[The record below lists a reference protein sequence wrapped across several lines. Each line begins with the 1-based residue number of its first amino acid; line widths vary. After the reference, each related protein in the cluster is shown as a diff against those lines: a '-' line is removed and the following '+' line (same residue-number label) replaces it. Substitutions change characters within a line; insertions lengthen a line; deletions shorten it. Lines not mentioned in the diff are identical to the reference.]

1 MAYKRPTK
9 KMKKQFF
16 SLLAILAT
24 LIFVTSCSK
33 DSDSDL
39 SNPSLDKSNITLYA
53 SEEAKLTYTGNTC
66 NWSSDNELVATVSNG
81 VVTAKHVGTTTI
93 HANNLTCQVTVKPK
107 YLTYV
112 EPCILW
118 GSSKSLVKSYMQGY
132 TLKGEE
138 SNSLGYIGK
147 GNVNGY
153 AYMFDNNGLKSS
165 AFVVSLL
172 NSINISDFLLE
183 RYWVI
188 DMKED
193 IDGNLTSYLGSVDLK
208 TYIVLNIKKDGVIVD
223 YISSESLKKISTRK
237 AAQIDKSQL
246 MKGQI
251 YKRYNL

>member
-1 MAYKRPTK
+1 MPTK
-9 KMKKQFF
+9 TMNKQF
-16 SLLAILAT
+16 SLLLAILAT

-39 SNPSLDKSNITLYA
+39 SKPSLDKTNITLYA

-66 NWSSDNELVATVSNG
+66 DWSSDNELVATVSNG

-93 HANNLTCQVTVKPK
+93 HANDLTCMVTVKPK

-132 TLKGEE
+132 ALKGEE

-153 AYMFDNNGLKSS
+153 VYLFDNNGLKES

-172 NSINISDFLLE
+172 NSIKISDFLLE

-188 DMKED
+188 DLKED
-193 IDGNLTSYLGSVDLK
+193 GDGDLISYLGSVDLK
-208 TYIVLNIKKDGVIVD
+208 TYIVLNIKKDGVVVD
-223 YISSESLKKISTRK
+223 YLSTESLKEYSTKR

-246 MKGQI
+246 MKEHI
-251 YKRYNL
+251 YKWYNLK